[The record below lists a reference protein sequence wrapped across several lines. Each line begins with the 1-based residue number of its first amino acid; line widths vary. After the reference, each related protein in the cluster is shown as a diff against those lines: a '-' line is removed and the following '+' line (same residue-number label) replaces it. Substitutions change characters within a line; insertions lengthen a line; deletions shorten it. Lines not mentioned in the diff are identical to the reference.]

1 MASALRLNLFQSIL
15 KMDHLFIKASVMDDL
30 DTDIKRSIDDAVDES
45 ELLSFR
51 YIHKRVIRPR
61 V

>member
-1 MASALRLNLFQSIL
+1 
-15 KMDHLFIKASVMDDL
+15 MDHLFIKASVMDDL
-30 DTDIKRSIDDAVDES
+30 DTDIKRSIDDAVDEL